1 MRSFKEMRRVIK
13 ESHQHAGSS
22 HAVNG
27 WRGRIGP
34 MDGQNSLDFNQNLS
48 KLMPNEIDR
57 INTYLG
63 AVSAKPYLNPNEAFK
78 EIWNTLHSIGLSFTP
93 NKGDDL
99 RVEGER
105 MYELDL
111 FGGYFGSDGSTYDT
125 TRENMIERKLGHR
138 LGLSVT
144 ARRTMEGATSL
155 AARIVN
161 M

>member
-1 MRSFKEMRRVIK
+1 MRSFKEMRKVIREYREHGGGHATTGWIGRV
-13 ESHQHAGSS
+13 
-22 HAVNG
+22 
-27 WRGRIGP
+27 GP

-63 AVSAKPYLNPNEAFK
+63 AVSAKPYINPNEAFK
-78 EIWNTLHSIGLSFTP
+78 EIWNSLHSIGLSFNM

-99 RVEGER
+99 RVEGHR
-105 MYELDL
+105 VYELDL
-111 FGGYFGSDGSTYDT
+111 FGGYFGSDGTEHDT
-125 TRENMIERKLGHR
+125 SRENMIERKLGHR
-138 LGLSVT
+138 LGLEVCSK
-144 ARRTMEGATSL
+144 RTMEGATSL